1 VILEWGS
8 CPKQSHT
15 TLRFGENIP
24 LIVKAQRQRVSI
36 PETEPGGLKPSR
48 RLVGDSEVGHKRAS
62 GRCRAHA
69 SIGADLLEADLSFLV
84 LSIYAL
90 VLQLRLETEFFSLGW
105 RMKELIA
112 NDDLERFRIGAAKY
126 AAYLETPEGRLR
138 LDLAFANLQDFLP
151 MARRPLLALDIGGG
165 TGAMAV
171 RLARLG
177 FHVTLLDA
185 SIPMLDLAKRAAR
198 EAAVPERIALKHGD
212 ASQFSNLFHAESF
225 DVILCHNALEFVDDP
240 GAVLRSAARALRDPS
255 SIISVLVR
263 NQAGEVLKAALLNG
277 DLASAERNL
286 TAEWG
291 DESLYEGRVRLFAAD
306 SLRAMMAAASLPVSA
321 EYGVRVMSD
330 YLPPKVARSDEYER
344 IFELERKLGRRR
356 EFAAVARYTQCLAH
370 RAGPIMKY
378 NA

>member
-1 VILEWGS
+1 M
-8 CPKQSHT
+8 
-15 TLRFGENIP
+15 
-24 LIVKAQRQRVSI
+24 
-36 PETEPGGLKPSR
+36 
-48 RLVGDSEVGHKRAS
+48 
-62 GRCRAHA
+62 
-69 SIGADLLEADLSFLV
+69 
-84 LSIYAL
+84 
-90 VLQLRLETEFFSLGW
+90 RLETECFSLGW

-138 LDLAFANLQDFLP
+138 LDLAFANLQDSLP
-151 MARRPLLALDIGGG
+151 LARRPLLALDIGGG

-177 FHVTLLDA
+177 LHITLLDA

-198 EAAVPERIALKHGD
+198 EAAVTERIALKHGD
-212 ASQFSNLFHAESF
+212 VSQFSNLFHAESF

-277 DLASAERNL
+277 DLATAERNL

-306 SLRAMMAAASLPVSA
+306 SLRTMMAAASLPVTA

-370 RAGPIMKY
+370 RAVPIMKD